1 MGTAYLDAVFLGAAT
16 VAPAYLAA
24 AQWIG
29 AGVILLTAAIAG
41 ALAVRRQ
48 WANARRRQLAEAK
61 LQFHRLRE
69 QLEAKFLQTAGLTGR
84 PRGLR
89 WADCEF
95 EHEVAYARDRRSGRL
110 SAFVA
115 VSIKFEAIP
124 GGGME
129 EVEAVNN
136 AKYGT
141 AVFHYDAK
149 QRWIPEGQ
157 PIFNLH
163 PSEAVVRYD
172 RSLEL
177 VAATDD

>member
-1 MGTAYLDAVFLGAAT
+1 MGTVFLGAASWAT
-16 VAPAYLAA
+16 

-29 AGVILLTAAIAG
+29 AAVILLTAVIAG
-41 ALAVRRQ
+41 AFAIRRQ
-48 WANARRRQLAEAK
+48 WAHARRRQLAEAK

-95 EHEVAYARDRRSGRL
+95 EHDVAYARDRRSGRL

-149 QRWIPEGQ
+149 HRWIPEGQ
-157 PIFNLH
+157 PIFNLN
-163 PSEAVVRYD
+163 PSEAVGRYD

-177 VAATDD
+177 VAATDE

>member
-1 MGTAYLDAVFLGAAT
+1 MG
-16 VAPAYLAA
+16 A

-29 AGVILLTAAIAG
+29 GAALLLIAAIAAG
-41 ALAVRRQ
+41 FVIRKQ
-48 WANARRRQLAEAK
+48 WAHNRRRQLAEAK
-61 LQFHRLRE
+61 LHFHGLRE
-69 QLEAKFLQTAGLTGR
+69 QLEAKFLQKAGLTGK

-95 EHEVAYARDRRSGRL
+95 ENDVAYARDRKSGQL

-149 QRWIPEGQ
+149 HRWIPEGQ

-163 PSEAVVRYD
+163 PNEAVERYHQTM
-172 RSLEL
+172 EL
-177 VAATDD
+177 VAAND

>member
-1 MGTAYLDAVFLGAAT
+1 MGAAEWIGGTAVL
-16 VAPAYLAA
+16 LAA
-24 AQWIG
+24 VVGG
-29 AGVILLTAAIAG
+29 AFAI
-41 ALAVRRQ
+41 RKQ
-48 WANARRRQLAEAK
+48 WAQNRRRQLSEAK
-61 LQFHRLRE
+61 LQFHRMRE
-69 QLEAKFLQTAGLTGR
+69 QLEAKFLQKAGLTGK

-95 EHEVAYARDRRSGRL
+95 ESDVAYARDRKSGRL

-157 PIFNLH
+157 AIFNLH
-163 PSEAVVRYD
+163 PCEAVERYHQT
-172 RSLEL
+172 LEL
-177 VAATDD
+177 VGAGE